1 MRFGRATLA
10 GLACF
15 ALAGVF
21 SGCVVFQQPPTLKQ
35 RGKKPEVVVK
45 FRACLTSASMDTTC
59 PDTGNSGD
67 FPGSGDWRLLVGV
80 RVPKGTKAPKSFE
93 AGTFQTS
100 TSGVSAPVLSRN
112 PSYKSELNQKA
123 PRNAKKFKYFGY
135 SSAPIDVF
143 ADTGDNASALF
154 RVKMTVPKK
163 LVGKKFK
170 VLPVLGAYQVS
181 DAQPVSAPIDCGSDV
196 FDEPDTD
203 GEYLDGT
210 YGICVD
216 APAQDEFKPLK
227 IKVKPKR

>member
-1 MRFGRATLA
+1 MRFGRATIA
-10 GLACF
+10 GLASL

-45 FRACLTSASMDTTC
+45 FRACMSSSSMDSTC
-59 PDTGNSGD
+59 EDTGNSGNNGEAGD
-67 FPGSGDWRLLVGV
+67 FRLLVGL

-100 TSGVSAPVLSRN
+100 TSGATGPVLSRN
-112 PSYKSELNQKA
+112 ASYKQELNSKA
-123 PRNAKKFKYFGY
+123 PRNAKKFKYLGY
-135 SSAPIDVF
+135 SSQPIALF
-143 ADTGDNASALF
+143 GDTGDNASALF

-170 VLPVLGAYQVS
+170 VLPVLGSYQVS
-181 DAQPVSAPIDCGSDV
+181 DTQPASAPIDCGDDP
-196 FDEPDTD
+196 FADDD
-203 GEYLDGT
+203 GAYFSNEW
-210 YGICVD
+210 GICID

-227 IKVKPKR
+227 VKVKPKQQ

>member
-45 FRACLTSASMDTTC
+45 FRACMSSLSMDTTC
-59 PDTGNSGD
+59 EDTGNSGD
-67 FPGSGDWRLLVGV
+67 PAFEGEYRLLIGV

-93 AGTFQTS
+93 AGAFQTS
-100 TSGVSAPVLSRN
+100 TSGATGPVLTRN
-112 PSYKSELNQKA
+112 ASYKRELNQKA
-123 PRNAKKFKYFGY
+123 PRNVKKFKYLGY
-135 SSAPIDVF
+135 SSQPINVF
-143 ADTGDNASALF
+143 DDTGDNASALF

-163 LVGKKFK
+163 LVGKRFK
-170 VLPVLGAYQVS
+170 VLPVLGSYQVS
-181 DAQPVSAPIDCGSDV
+181 DAQPQSDPIDCGDDP
-196 FDEPDTD
+196 FADNGPAGHAG
-203 GEYLDGT
+203 GEWR
-210 YGICVD
+210 ICID

>member
-1 MRFGRATLA
+1 MRVGRATFA

-45 FRACLTSASMDTTC
+45 FRACMSSNSMDSTC
-59 PDTGNSGD
+59 EDTGNSDDNGESGD
-67 FPGSGDWRLLVGV
+67 FRLLTGF

-100 TSGVSAPVLSRN
+100 AGVTGPVLSRN
-112 PSYKSELNQKA
+112 ASYKRELNQLA
-123 PRNAKKFKYFGY
+123 PRNAKKFKYLGY
-135 SSAPIDVF
+135 SSAPIDIF
-143 ADTGDNASALF
+143 DDTGDNASALF
-154 RVKMTVPKK
+154 RVKMTVPKT

-170 VLPVLGAYQVS
+170 VLPVLGSYQVS
-181 DAQPVSAPIDCGSDV
+181 DAQPASAPIDCGDDP
-196 FDEPDTD
+196 FDDSGNQSYFD
-203 GEYLDGT
+203 GEWR
-210 YGICVD
+210 ICID

-227 IKVKPKR
+227 VKVKPKQ